1 MPTNLT
7 IQRAPFMWL
16 APALLAGFFACQPAA
31 AWDSMAPWGMTPEA
45 PATFAETPARQGQFR
60 PLVQDASEIA
70 LHAMGLLGIQY
81 KYGGNSPESG
91 LDCSGL
97 VTHVFRE
104 AWGATLPRT
113 STELSRVGTQ
123 VEKHELQP
131 GDLVFFNTLRRAFS
145 HVGIYLGDSKFIH
158 APSSGGK
165 VRIESM
171 NVSYWKKRFNGA
183 RRVDHPQP
191 GNQLVMR

>member
-1 MPTNLT
+1 MKF
-7 IQRAPFMWL
+7 IVQRSRLPLLGA
-16 APALLAGFFACQPAA
+16 ALLAGFFFCQPAA
-31 AWDSMAPWGMTPEA
+31 AWDSMAPWDMVPVA
-45 PATFAETPARQGQFR
+45 PAASVETPARTGHYR
-60 PLVQDASEIA
+60 PLSQDATEIA
-70 LHAMGLLGIQY
+70 MHAMGLLGIQY

-97 VTHVFRE
+97 VNHVFRE
-104 AWGATLPRT
+104 AWGAALPRT
-113 STELSRVGTQ
+113 SVELSRVGTQ
-123 VEKHELQP
+123 VEKHDLQP
-131 GDLVFFNTLRRAFS
+131 GDLVFFNTLRRTFS

-183 RRVDHPQP
+183 RRVDNPQS
-191 GNQLVMR
+191 GSQLVMR